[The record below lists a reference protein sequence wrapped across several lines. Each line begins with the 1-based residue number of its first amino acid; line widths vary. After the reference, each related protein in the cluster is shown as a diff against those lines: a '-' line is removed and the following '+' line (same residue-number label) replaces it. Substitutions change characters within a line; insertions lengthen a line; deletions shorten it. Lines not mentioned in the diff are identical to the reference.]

1 MAFLKL
7 YNNNPTDGGTDG
19 NAVSEGGAGT
29 NPVAVSLDG
38 SISENTTVKL
48 ALRCDS
54 GYQTRGNT
62 TITAIGTTTGYW
74 SFCATADGTFASTL
88 TISDTIGA
96 TNKCF
101 YVKASSSTT
110 ETPVID
116 TSVSIQVVAK
126 VEVVE

>member
-1 MAFLKL
+1 MAFIKL
-7 YNNNPTDGGTDG
+7 YNNNPTDSGVDG
-19 NAVSEGGAGT
+19 NVVSEGGVGT
-29 NPVAVSLDG
+29 NPIAVSLDG
-38 SISENTTVKL
+38 SISESTTVKL

-62 TITAIGTTTGYW
+62 TITAIGTTANYW
-74 SFCATADGTFASTL
+74 TFCATADGTFASTL

-101 YVKASSSTT
+101 YAKASSSTE
-110 ETPVID
+110 ETPAID
-116 TSVSIQVVAK
+116 TSVSVQVVAK